1 MKIYYEKYATDKA
14 RYDREME
21 DYHRRKQGL
30 PTTAMTV
37 VPTAGS
43 GGGSGGGGSAAATA
57 QTVQRVPPLLLQI
70 GEEVAAEP

>member
-1 MKIYYEKYATDKA
+1 MFVKIYYEKYATDKA

-43 GGGSGGGGSAAATA
+43 GGGGGSAAATA